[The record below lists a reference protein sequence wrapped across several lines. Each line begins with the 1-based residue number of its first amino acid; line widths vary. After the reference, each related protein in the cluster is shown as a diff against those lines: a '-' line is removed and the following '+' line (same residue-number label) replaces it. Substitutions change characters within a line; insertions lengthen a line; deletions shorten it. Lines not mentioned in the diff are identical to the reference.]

1 MLPRGRCAPA
11 SDWADVGGHK
21 ACLRHARLDPVE
33 VRHADHRHHPARAGL
48 LGAPRQRT
56 GGAACARGSGGA
68 TARTDRED
76 GVGHVGV
83 ALADHGGVHLW
94 EALLEI
100 RHDVADR
107 APLLERLRRALP
119 HSPRA
124 APRALGPRS
133 TSTVTAMASLS
144 PAVSCPFL
152 PRARPV
158 MRGCTRPAQAQPRG
172 QRTSCRP
179 PPQACAARSPL
190 SPGSLSWSPV
200 CRGQA
205 LRHRAGAQ
213 PKAPKGQASSHQ
225 VDNLLGIRSGAGRM
239 RRGRA
244 GEIRPRARDGGATCA
259 NCATAL
265 QPEASIDSWRRERVF
280 APPPA
285 GSAASAPAGALA
297 RPGPGSPGPSLV
309 TRPESSPVR
318 RDGLRG

>member
-124 APRALGPRS
+124 APRRA
-133 TSTVTAMASLS
+133 
-144 PAVSCPFL
+144 
-152 PRARPV
+152 ARPGAEV
-158 MRGCTRPAQAQPRG
+158 DLDRYCDGVLVARGVLPVPAA
-172 QRTSCRP
+172 RP
-179 PPQACAARSPL
+179 PRHAGVHAA
-190 SPGSLSWSPV
+190 
-200 CRGQA
+200 
-205 LRHRAGAQ
+205 RAGAAARAAHLM
-213 PKAPKGQASSHQ
+213 PSSAASMRCAIAS
-225 VDNLLGIRSGAGRM
+225 VSGLAELEPCLPQSGPPPP
-239 RRGRA
+239 RGRA
-244 GEIRPRARDGGATCA
+244 AQGAKRTSVIPPGGQSPGESAAARGACGAAARARSGLGRGA
-259 NCATAL
+259 
-265 QPEASIDSWRRERVF
+265 
-280 APPPA
+280 
-285 GSAASAPAGALA
+285 
-297 RPGPGSPGPSLV
+297 
-309 TRPESSPVR
+309 
-318 RDGLRG
+318 